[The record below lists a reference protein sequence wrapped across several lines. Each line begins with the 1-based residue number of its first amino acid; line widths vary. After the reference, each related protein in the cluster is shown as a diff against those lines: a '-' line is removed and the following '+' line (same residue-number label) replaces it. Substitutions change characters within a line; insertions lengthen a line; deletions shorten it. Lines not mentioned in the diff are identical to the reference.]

1 MTFPYVR
8 AHNPPRAMNAPR
20 RARLFGG
27 CVLLGPQ
34 RSAVHQAVADIR
46 AKATELRESFG
57 AESAARTLEWAATR
71 VESAILSEADRIVYL
86 PEAAR
91 ISGYVEGHLA
101 RLVRRGQIPD
111 MRLPGSRGR
120 IKVRVADLPTKPGRK
135 HTPHADVH
143 DLASRLFKRGKEA

>member
-1 MTFPYVR
+1 
-8 AHNPPRAMNAPR
+8 
-20 RARLFGG
+20 
-27 CVLLGPQ
+27 LGPQ
-34 RSAVHQAVADIR
+34 RSAVHQAVAEIR
-46 AKATELRESFG
+46 AQAKELRERFR
-57 AESAARTLEWAATR
+57 AESLACTLEWAATR

-101 RLVRRGQIPD
+101 RLVRKGQIPD

-135 HTPHADVH
+135 HTPPADVH

>member
-1 MTFPYVR
+1 
-8 AHNPPRAMNAPR
+8 
-20 RARLFGG
+20 
-27 CVLLGPQ
+27 LGPQ
-34 RSAVHQAVADIR
+34 RSAVHKAVAEIR
-46 AKATELRESFG
+46 AQAKELRESFR
-57 AESAARTLEWAATR
+57 AESLACTLEWAATR

-101 RLVRRGQIPD
+101 RLVRKGQIPD

-135 HTPHADVH
+135 HTPPADVH

>member
-1 MTFPYVR
+1 M
-8 AHNPPRAMNAPR
+8 
-20 RARLFGG
+20 
-27 CVLLGPQ
+27 GPQ
-34 RSAVHQAVADIR
+34 RSAVHRAVADIR

-57 AESAARTLEWAATR
+57 AESAARALEWAATR

-111 MRLPGSRGR
+111 MRPPGSRGR
-120 IKVRVADLPTKPGRK
+120 IKVRVADLPTKAGHK
-135 HTPHADVH
+135 HTPPADVH
-143 DLASRLFKRGKEA
+143 DLASHLFKRGKEA

>member
-1 MTFPYVR
+1 M
-8 AHNPPRAMNAPR
+8 
-20 RARLFGG
+20 
-27 CVLLGPQ
+27 GPQ

-46 AKATELRESFG
+46 ARAKELRESFR
-57 AESAARTLEWAATR
+57 AESLACTLEWAATR

-111 MRLPGSRGR
+111 MRPPGSRGR

-135 HTPHADVH
+135 HTPPADVH

>member
-1 MTFPYVR
+1 M
-8 AHNPPRAMNAPR
+8 
-20 RARLFGG
+20 
-27 CVLLGPQ
+27 GPQ
-34 RSAVHQAVADIR
+34 RSAVHKAVAEIR
-46 AKATELRESFG
+46 AQAKELRESFR
-57 AESAARTLEWAATR
+57 AESLACTLEWAATR

-101 RLVRRGQIPD
+101 RLVRKGQIPD
-111 MRLPGSRGR
+111 MRPPGSRGR

-135 HTPHADVH
+135 HTPPADVH

>member
-1 MTFPYVR
+1 M
-8 AHNPPRAMNAPR
+8 
-20 RARLFGG
+20 
-27 CVLLGPQ
+27 GPQ

-46 AKATELRESFG
+46 AKAKELRESFR
-57 AESAARTLEWAATR
+57 AESPACALEWAATK
-71 VESAILSEADRIVYL
+71 VETTLLSEADRIVYL

-101 RLVRRGQIPD
+101 RLVRKGQIPD

-120 IKVRVADLPTKPGRK
+120 IKVRVADLPTKLGGK
-135 HTPHADVH
+135 HTPPADVH

>member
-1 MTFPYVR
+1 M
-8 AHNPPRAMNAPR
+8 
-20 RARLFGG
+20 
-27 CVLLGPQ
+27 GPQ
-34 RSAVHQAVADIR
+34 RSAVNQAVAEIR
-46 AKATELRESFG
+46 AQAKELRERFR
-57 AESAARTLEWAATR
+57 AESLACTLEWAATR

-101 RLVRRGQIPD
+101 RLVRKGQIPD

-135 HTPHADVH
+135 HTPPADVH

>member
-1 MTFPYVR
+1 
-8 AHNPPRAMNAPR
+8 
-20 RARLFGG
+20 
-27 CVLLGPQ
+27 LGPQ

-57 AESAARTLEWAATR
+57 AESAARALEWAATR

-111 MRLPGSRGR
+111 IRPPGSRGR
-120 IKVRVADLPTKPGRK
+120 IKVRVADLPTKAGHK
-135 HTPHADVH
+135 HTPPADVH

>member
-1 MTFPYVR
+1 
-8 AHNPPRAMNAPR
+8 
-20 RARLFGG
+20 
-27 CVLLGPQ
+27 LGPQ

-46 AKATELRESFG
+46 AKATELRASFG
-57 AESAARTLEWAATR
+57 AEGPARALEWAATKI
-71 VESAILSEADRIVYL
+71 ETTLLSEADRIVYL

-101 RLVRRGQIPD
+101 RLVRKGQIPD

-135 HTPHADVH
+135 HTPPADVH